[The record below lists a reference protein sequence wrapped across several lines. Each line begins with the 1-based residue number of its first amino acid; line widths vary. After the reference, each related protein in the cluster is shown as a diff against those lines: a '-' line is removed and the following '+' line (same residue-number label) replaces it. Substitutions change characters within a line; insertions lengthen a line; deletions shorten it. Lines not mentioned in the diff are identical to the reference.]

1 MDTPE
6 GFVPQEQHD
15 AAMLAL
21 REELNSAINSKQDEI
36 NLLKSQIVE
45 ANEANSRAMAEISDI
60 INGLR
65 DEVAEHKAASERYQS
80 DNLALRK
87 NLSDYLLS
95 TDGGKS
101 ALIAFNVLM
110 LKAQIEAAQKK
121 LIELGVS

>member
-1 MDTPE
+1 MD
-6 GFVPQEQHD
+6 GFVSQDQHD
-15 AAMLAL
+15 AAMLSL
-21 REELNSAINSKQDEI
+21 REELGAAINSKQEEI
-36 NLLKSQIVE
+36 NSLQTQIIA
-45 ANEANSRAMAEISDI
+45 ANDANAKAMAEINDI
-60 INGLR
+60 VVKLR
-65 DEVAEHKAASERYQS
+65 SESESHKAAAEQYQA

-121 LIELGVS
+121 LIELGAS